1 LKINKPMR
9 SRANIFL
16 SSFILIAIVFSACT
30 KISSKREMAI
40 TTDEIVVANSQIT
53 AKGTL
58 IDLGD
63 NEINSYGFC
72 WSTLSM
78 PTINDNVLAFN
89 NQPQTGAYSGLI
101 YNVLPNNF
109 YHVRAYIDDGE
120 KIVYG
125 EDLTFMPITD
135 SLLIT
140 TDNVSYLSSTSAN
153 IQGSVN
159 KVGSLLLQDFGL
171 YWAEV
176 TNPSGPVNT
185 ISLGNLSH
193 DTIFNSTLSNLIT
206 TKPYYA
212 RTIVRIDNA
221 QTLLGNVLTFSI
233 PDLVVTTDTVQF
245 SGSTAYLFG
254 TIVSLGIPAVT
265 EHGFCWA
272 VTTSYPSVNN
282 NKIILGPATQTG
294 SFNANLPG
302 LSVGTTYYYRAYA
315 TDGAYI
321 KYGSI
326 KHFTP

>member
-1 LKINKPMR
+1 MK
-9 SRANIFL
+9 SRITIIL
-16 SSFILIAIVFSACT
+16 SGFVLLVFVISACT
-30 KISSKREMAI
+30 KISDKREMAI
-40 TTDEIVVANSQIT
+40 TTDEIIADNSQIT

-63 NEINSYGFC
+63 NEIISYGFC
-72 WSTLSM
+72 WSTSSL
-78 PTINDNVLAFN
+78 PTITENVLAFN
-89 NQPQTGAYSGLI
+89 NPPQTGAYSGLI
-101 YNVLPNNF
+101 YNVLPNNL

-125 EDLTFMPITD
+125 EDLTFIPLTD

-140 TDNVSYLSSTSAN
+140 TDHVTYLSSTSVN
-153 IQGSVN
+153 VQGTVN

-171 YWAEV
+171 YWSEV
-176 TNPSGPVNT
+176 TSPSSPVNT
-185 ISLGNLSH
+185 ISLGNLSR
-193 DTIFNSTLSNLIT
+193 DTVFNSTLSNLIT

-212 RTIVRIDNA
+212 RTFVRIDNT

-272 VTTSYPSVNN
+272 VSTSYPSVNN
-282 NKIILGPATQTG
+282 NKIILGPAIQTG
-294 SFNANLPG
+294 SFNGNLTG
-302 LSVGTTYYYRAYA
+302 LSTGTTYYYRAYA
-315 TDGAYI
+315 TDGTYI

-326 KHFTP
+326 KHFTF